1 MRDKMT
7 LRDII
12 ELFSLIGLFVSLL
25 IILGICG
32 GLEQDQIT
40 ISETLRDCIPWAVIF
55 TVSAIGLIK
64 TGGDED

>member
-7 LRDII
+7 LKDII

-55 TVSAIGLIK
+55 TASAIGLIK